1 MVSPQFDLAKLPGSR
16 IVSVARLA
24 FGHPETDILC
34 FGESDQPSPHGA
46 RTALLEA
53 LDRGE
58 TRYPDVRGLPSLR
71 ESIAEYLTG
80 LHVRPV
86 DESRI
91 LVTASGMA
99 ALAIA
104 LSAIVTPGSRV
115 VLHEPAWPNAGNAA
129 RLRGAEVVVV
139 PLDASPEGRF
149 SLDLAK
155 LDAALAGARCFI
167 LNSPNN
173 PTGWTATAEE
183 LRAILELCRRHGCWL
198 LSDEVYSRLVYDGSG
213 VAPSILDIAGPD
225 DRVIVCN
232 SFSKTWVMTGWRL
245 GWLVVPEG
253 TRDDLAE
260 LIEVTHSGVAPF
272 IQRGGLAAIADPT
285 ALLGFRAHCAE
296 GREIFRQQVAGL
308 PGVTYASPDGAFYAF
323 LKVAGVRDTVAL
335 AQDLVIHHKVAVA
348 PGSAFGESGEGWLRV
363 CFAIAPDRLSRAV
376 SRLAQGL
383 AALAP
388 ANRAA

>member
-1 MVSPQFDLAKLPGSR
+1 
-16 IVSVARLA
+16 
-24 FGHPETDILC
+24 
-34 FGESDQPSPHGA
+34 
-46 RTALLEA
+46 LLEA

-308 PGVTYASPDGAFYAF
+308 PGVIYASPDGAFYAF